1 MKEGDKIVIAGKD
14 SESET
19 AQEMVKVKGM
29 VTTEDLGSIT
39 QDIVKLHDMVS
50 AKDSDLATAQDAA
63 NVEDISEEDLQ
74 VTKLSAEIFQI
85 L

>member
-14 SESET
+14 SKT
-19 AQEMVKVKGM
+19 AQEIVKVKGM

-50 AKDSDLATAQDAA
+50 VKDSDLATAQDAA